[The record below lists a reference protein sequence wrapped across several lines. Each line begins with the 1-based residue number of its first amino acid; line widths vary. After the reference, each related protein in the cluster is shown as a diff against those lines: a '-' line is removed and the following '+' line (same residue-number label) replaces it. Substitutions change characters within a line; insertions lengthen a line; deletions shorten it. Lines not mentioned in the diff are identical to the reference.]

1 MRSTVA
7 VIPVKPLDQAKQR
20 LASVL
25 DGNMRGKL
33 CLAMLEDII
42 YALKKVP
49 ELMGIIIVSND
60 IHVKKLA
67 KKYNIEVIQENPNSN
82 LNKAVEQASHCL
94 FKRRI
99 DQMLYLPGDIPLV
112 TPSAI
117 KQILINNEQHSSLV
131 LVPCE
136 EHKGTNALLC
146 RPSDCFPFSFG
157 NNSYRLHQQHAKK
170 LGIPIYRFESKKIA
184 LDIDTPAALKKLKNK
199 LEIDSSLAP
208 NTAKIMTHLSAKQN
222 IYQLAEKKDLKLLM
236 KQAARLRD
244 EGHGQ
249 NISFSKK
256 VFIPLTQLCRDVC
269 HYCTFAQTPRRLQA
283 PYLGLE
289 QIVSLAKTGAEYGC
303 KEALFTLGDKPE
315 ARYRVAKEWLTEHG
329 YDSTLDYLE
338 HAAREVFE
346 KTGLLPHLNPGLMTK
361 QEMARLKNVSASM
374 GIMLESTSARLCEK
388 GQAHYG
394 SPDKDPEKRLETIR
408 IAGELNIPFT
418 TGILIGIGETRHERI
433 ESLLHI
439 HQLHQQFGHIQ
450 EIIIQNFRAKA
461 DTKMAT
467 FPEPSLDELLWTISI
482 ARIIFGSSMN
492 IQAPPNLSPDELS
505 QLINAGINDW
515 GGVSPLTPDHV
526 NPEAP
531 WPHLDKLKSE
541 TQNAG
546 KTLVE
551 RLGIYPQYIL
561 SDLVSKP
568 EAKSPW
574 MEGPIAKKVFND
586 VTGDG
591 LVRTDQWLAG
601 TSTHPPQED
610 IKRIR
615 AISHRL
621 PSARLNSI
629 LKKATNGGS
638 LSKQE
643 IVYLLNGR
651 ENEFTH
657 ICQTADALRK
667 QTVGSQVSYVINR
680 NINYTNICTYK
691 CQFCAFSK
699 GKGSENLR
707 GTPYNLNTDEIITKA
722 REAKSKGASE
732 VCLQGG
738 IHPSYTGQTYIDIC
752 KAIRTAEPELHIHA
766 FSPLEIWQGA
776 QTSSLPLDTY
786 LAQLK
791 DAGLDTLPGTA
802 AEILHDNVR
811 RTLCPDKI
819 SSAQWL
825 QVMETAHTLGFKS
838 TATIMFGHIESY
850 EHIANHLI
858 AIRNLQEHS
867 QGFTEFVPLPF
878 VHNYAPLF
886 KKGLSR
892 PGPSFREAIL
902 IHAVARLVFHK
913 RIDNIQASWTK
924 LGHQGAKAAL
934 LAGANDLGGTLMSE
948 SITRAAGASHGQES
962 SEKTLVKLIEEVDR
976 VPQQRTT
983 RYDWIKTTIDSQPY
997 PQGQHHCHPV

>member
-1 MRSTVA
+1 MKSTVA

-25 DGNMRGKL
+25 DRDMRGKL

-42 YALKKVP
+42 CALKKVS

-82 LNKAVEQASHCL
+82 LNKAVEKASHCL
-94 FKRRI
+94 FKRHI

-112 TPSAI
+112 TPTAI
-117 KQILINNEQHSSLV
+117 KQILINGEQHSSLV

-136 EHKGTNALLC
+136 ENKGTNALLC
-146 RPSDCFPFSFG
+146 RPCDCFPFSFG
-157 NNSYRLHQQHAKK
+157 NNSFYLHQQHAQK
-170 LGIPIYRFESKKIA
+170 LGIPAYSFESKEIA

-199 LEIDSSLAP
+199 LEFDSSLAP
-208 NTAKIMTHLSAKQN
+208 STAKVMTHRSAKQD
-222 IYQLAEKKDLKLLM
+222 IHQLAEKTDLKLLM

-283 PYLGLE
+283 PYLNLE
-289 QIVSLAKTGAEYGC
+289 QLMSLAKTGVEYGC

-374 GIMLESTSARLCEK
+374 GIMLESASTRLCEK
-388 GQAHYG
+388 GQAHHG
-394 SPDKDPEKRLETIR
+394 SPDKDPEKRLKTIR

-433 ESLLHI
+433 ESLLRI
-439 HQLHQQFGHIQ
+439 HQLHQRFGHIQ

-482 ARIIFGSSMN
+482 ARIIFGPSMN

-505 QLINAGINDW
+505 QLVNAGINDW
-515 GGVSPLTPDHV
+515 GGISPLTPDHV

-546 KTLVE
+546 KILVE
-551 RLGIYPQYIL
+551 RLGIYPPYIL
-561 SDLVSKP
+561 SDLVSRP

-574 MEGPIAKKVFND
+574 MKSHIAKKVFSD
-586 VTGDG
+586 VAGDG
-591 LVRTDQWLAG
+591 LARTDQWYAG
-601 TSTHPPQED
+601 TSIHPPQED
-610 IKRIR
+610 LKHIR

-629 LKKATNGGS
+629 LKRAANGGS

-643 IVYLLNGR
+643 IVYLLKARG
-651 ENEFTH
+651 NEFTH

-667 QTVGSQVSYVINR
+667 QTIGNHVSYVINH

-738 IHPSYTGQTYIDIC
+738 IHPSYTGQTYIAIC
-752 KAIRTAEPELHIHA
+752 KAIKTVEPELHIHA

-802 AEILHDNVR
+802 AEILDDEVR

-858 AIRNLQEHS
+858 AIRDLQERS

-878 VHNYAPLF
+878 VHNYAPLY

-892 PGPSFREAIL
+892 PGPSFREVIL
-902 IHAVARLVFHK
+902 IHALARLVFHK

-962 SEKTLVKLIEEVDR
+962 SKKTLVKLIEEVDR

-983 RYDWIKTTIDSQPY
+983 RYDWVTTTTDPQRY
-997 PQGQHHCHPV
+997 PQCQHNCHPV

>member
-1 MRSTVA
+1 MKSTVA

-25 DGNMRGKL
+25 DGDMRGKL

-42 YALKKVP
+42 CTLKKVP

-67 KKYNIEVIQENPNSN
+67 KEYSIEVIQENQNSN
-82 LNKAVEQASHCL
+82 LNKAVEKASRFL
-94 FKRRI
+94 NNQRI

-112 TPSAI
+112 TATAI
-117 KQILINNEQHSSLV
+117 KQVLIYGEQRSSLV

-136 EHKGTNALLC
+136 ENRGTNALLC
-146 RPSDCFPFSFG
+146 KPSNCFPFAFG
-157 NNSYRLHQQHAKK
+157 NNSFHLHQQHAQK
-170 LGIPIYRFESKKIA
+170 LGIPAYSFESEEIA

-199 LEIDSSLAP
+199 LELGSSLAP
-208 NTAKIMTHLSAKQN
+208 STAKVMTHLSAKQD
-222 IYQLAEKKDLKLLM
+222 IYQLAEKTDLKLLM
-236 KQAARLRD
+236 KQAAKLRD

-269 HYCTFAQTPRRLQA
+269 HYCTFAQTPGRLQA
-283 PYLGLE
+283 PYLSLE
-289 QIVSLAKTGAEYGC
+289 KIVSLANSGAEYGC

-315 ARYRVAKEWLTEHG
+315 TRYRVAKEWLTAHG

-361 QEMARLKNVSASM
+361 QEMARLKSVSASM
-374 GIMLESTSARLCEK
+374 GIMLESASVRLCEK
-388 GQAHYG
+388 GQPHYG

-433 ESLLHI
+433 ESLLRI

-492 IQAPPNLSPDELS
+492 IQAPPNLNPDELS
-505 QLINAGINDW
+505 QLVNAGINDW

-551 RLGIYPQYIL
+551 RLGIYPPYIL
-561 SDLVSKP
+561 SDLVSRP

-574 MEGPIAKKVFND
+574 MEGHIAKKVFND

-591 LVRTDQWLAG
+591 LARTDQWLAG
-601 TSTHPPQED
+601 TSVHPPQKD
-610 IKRIR
+610 LKRIR

-657 ICQTADALRK
+657 ICQTANALRK
-667 QTVGSQVSYVINR
+667 QTVGNRVSYVINR

-752 KAIRTAEPELHIHA
+752 RAIKTAEPELHIHA

-802 AEILHDNVR
+802 AEILDDEVR
-811 RTLCPDKI
+811 HTLCPDKI

-858 AIRNLQEHS
+858 AVRDLQERS

-878 VHNYAPLF
+878 VHNYAPLY
-886 KKGLSR
+886 KRGLSR

-902 IHAVARLVFHK
+902 IHAVARLVFHT

-962 SEKTLVKLIEEVDR
+962 SNKTLITLIKDINR

-983 RYDWIKTTIDSQPY
+983 RYDWIKTTIEPQPY
-997 PQGQHHCHPV
+997 PLVSA

>member
-1 MRSTVA
+1 M
-7 VIPVKPLDQAKQR
+7 
-20 LASVL
+20 
-25 DGNMRGKL
+25 
-33 CLAMLEDII
+33 
-42 YALKKVP
+42 
-49 ELMGIIIVSND
+49 
-60 IHVKKLA
+60 
-67 KKYNIEVIQENPNSN
+67 
-82 LNKAVEQASHCL
+82 
-94 FKRRI
+94 
-99 DQMLYLPGDIPLV
+99 
-112 TPSAI
+112 
-117 KQILINNEQHSSLV
+117 
-131 LVPCE
+131 
-136 EHKGTNALLC
+136 
-146 RPSDCFPFSFG
+146 
-157 NNSYRLHQQHAKK
+157 
-170 LGIPIYRFESKKIA
+170 
-184 LDIDTPAALKKLKNK
+184 
-199 LEIDSSLAP
+199 
-208 NTAKIMTHLSAKQN
+208 
-222 IYQLAEKKDLKLLM
+222 
-236 KQAARLRD
+236 
-244 EGHGQ
+244 
-249 NISFSKK
+249 
-256 VFIPLTQLCRDVC
+256 
-269 HYCTFAQTPRRLQA
+269 
-283 PYLGLE
+283 
-289 QIVSLAKTGAEYGC
+289 SLAKTGVEYGC

-374 GIMLESTSARLCEK
+374 GIMLESASTRLCEK
-388 GQAHYG
+388 GQAHHG
-394 SPDKDPEKRLETIR
+394 SPDKDPEKRLKTIR

-433 ESLLHI
+433 ESLLRI
-439 HQLHQQFGHIQ
+439 HQLHQRFGHIQ

-482 ARIIFGSSMN
+482 ARIIFGPSMN

-505 QLINAGINDW
+505 QLVNAGINDW
-515 GGVSPLTPDHV
+515 GGISPLTPDHV

-546 KTLVE
+546 KILVE
-551 RLGIYPQYIL
+551 RLGIYPPYIL
-561 SDLVSKP
+561 SDLVSRP

-574 MEGPIAKKVFND
+574 MKSHIAKKVFSD
-586 VTGDG
+586 VAGDG
-591 LVRTDQWLAG
+591 LARTDQWYAG
-601 TSTHPPQED
+601 TSIHPPQED
-610 IKRIR
+610 LKHIR
-615 AISHRL
+615 AISHRF

-629 LKKATNGGS
+629 LKRAANGGS

-643 IVYLLNGR
+643 IVYLLKGR
-651 ENEFTH
+651 GNEFTH

-667 QTVGSQVSYVINR
+667 QTIGNHVSYVINH

-722 REAKSKGASE
+722 REAKSKGATE

-738 IHPSYTGQTYIDIC
+738 IHPSYTGQTYIAIC
-752 KAIRTAEPELHIHA
+752 KAIKTVEPELHIHA

-802 AEILHDNVR
+802 AEILDDEVR

-858 AIRNLQEHS
+858 AIRDLQERS

-878 VHNYAPLF
+878 VHNYAPLY

-902 IHAVARLVFHK
+902 IHAVARLVFHT

-962 SEKTLVKLIEEVDR
+962 SKKTLIKLIEEVDR

-983 RYDWIKTTIDSQPY
+983 RYDWVTTTTDPQRY
-997 PQGQHHCHPV
+997 PQCQHNCHPV